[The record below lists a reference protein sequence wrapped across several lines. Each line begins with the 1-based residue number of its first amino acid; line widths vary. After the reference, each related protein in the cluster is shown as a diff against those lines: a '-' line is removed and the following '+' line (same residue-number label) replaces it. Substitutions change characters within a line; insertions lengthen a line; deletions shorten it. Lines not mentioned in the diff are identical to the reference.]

1 MPSVSILLSS
11 DFIFP
16 SPKQTQS
23 VQRLKASLP
32 NAVLILKKKKRIK
45 MKSRTEAQDSSKGL
59 PGAEPF
65 LCVIIIDKDG
75 KNRCSLPLLA
85 LPFASYVQIQWL

>member
-1 MPSVSILLSS
+1 MASVSILLFS

-16 SPKQTQS
+16 FPKQTQS

-32 NAVLILKKKKRIK
+32 NAVLILKKNRIK

>member
-1 MPSVSILLSS
+1 
-11 DFIFP
+11 
-16 SPKQTQS
+16 
-23 VQRLKASLP
+23 
-32 NAVLILKKKKRIK
+32 